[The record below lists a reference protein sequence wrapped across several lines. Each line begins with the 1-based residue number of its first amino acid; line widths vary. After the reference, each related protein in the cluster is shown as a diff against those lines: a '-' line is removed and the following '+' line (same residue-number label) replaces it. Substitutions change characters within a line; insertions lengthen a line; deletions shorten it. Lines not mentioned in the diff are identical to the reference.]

1 MSSVCPARQ
10 RKTRYVER
18 GRMPAI
24 TDKIGA
30 VLVVGGGIGG
40 MQAALDLADSGFK
53 VYLVEKSPAI
63 GGVMAQLDKTFP
75 TNDCAMCTMAPRL
88 VTVARHPNVSLITYS
103 TVDEIDGKAGNFRV
117 RVRQHKRFVDLE
129 KCTGCGECESACPVE
144 LADEFNLGLSQR
156 KAIYRPYPQ
165 AIPNAFTIDKLNGK
179 SPCKV
184 ACPAKVNAQGYV
196 QLISQGKFSEALA
209 VIRERNPFAAI
220 CGRVC
225 HHPCEQECLRRKV
238 EEPIAIRSLKRFVVD
253 YAVENGEERPDPV
266 EPTKNEKVAVVGAG
280 PSGLTCALRLQ
291 EMGYPTTIID
301 ASDTPGGMM
310 ISCLPEYRIPM
321 ESAMYDIDRILARGM
336 ALRASTRVGS
346 DMTFDE
352 LRQDFD
358 AIYIA
363 IGAQDPAKLP
373 LEGMDS
379 TGVLYGLPFLR
390 DAKIGAK
397 PDSFG
402 KKVVII
408 GGGNVGIDCAKSS
421 FRLGA
426 EEVHLVCLETRD
438 LESRDRMPAH
448 DWEIEEAEEEGVVV
462 HPCLGP
468 DKIVTENGRVAG
480 LQTSVC
486 ISVYDEGGRF
496 SPKFDKDRSSPL
508 IQGDTL
514 IIAVGQRSDLTGFEQ
529 LEQDRGVIKADP
541 MTLETSIPG
550 VFAGGDIVTGP
561 ASVVEAVQHGNEAA
575 VSIDRYLRG
584 EDLKIG
590 REIEEVKI
598 TELREKVEKQPRQVM
613 LKEPPEERRTSFCEI
628 DRGFTEEMAIAEAKR
643 CLSCSICSECLQCV
657 EVCEANAIDHDM
669 QEETLDLNVGAVVLA
684 PGCTVFDADQKPE
697 LGSAQLENVVSS
709 LQFERILSATG
720 PYSGDVLRPSD
731 RAHASRIAFIQC
743 VGSRD
748 FEHDYC
754 SSVCCMY
761 ATKEAIIAKE
771 HAPELEC
778 TIFYMDLRAYG
789 KGFDAYYERAK
800 ELGVQYIRCRPSH
813 VEEVPGT
820 RNLKIHYEAEDG
832 THQTEEFDMVVL
844 SVGLQPPKDAQE
856 LADRFGIAL
865 DKNGFARTDLVSPV
879 TTSRDGIYVCG
890 PFAEPKD
897 IPETVM
903 EAGAAA
909 ANAMALLSESRG
921 TEIIEREYP
930 PEKDVSGQ
938 PPRIG
943 VFVCHCGKNIGGFLD
958 VPSVVQYAKTLP
970 DVAYAEDNL
979 YTCSTDTQA
988 KMGEL
993 MKEHNLNRMIVASC
1007 TPRTHEPLFRDTL
1020 RESGL
1025 NPYLF
1030 EMANIRDQC
1039 SWVHMHEPEAAT
1051 VKAKDLVRMAVAKAR
1066 LLEPLQKR
1074 KISINNDALVIGGGM
1089 SSMTAALNL
1098 ADQGFQVH
1106 LVEKEEVLGGVMRNI
1121 RFLQNGC
1128 SPAQWLKEMV
1138 NCTVDHPRI
1147 NVHLGSELKS
1157 VEGSVGNF
1165 SSVIAKN
1172 GTEETVEHGAVIV
1185 GIGAVP
1191 GTPTEYLYRKDPRV
1205 MTQLE
1210 FEQSLAAGEEIGERI
1225 IMIQCV
1231 GSRDEQHPYCSRVCC
1246 TQAIKNVLQFKE
1258 THPRGEATIIYRDI
1272 RTYGHREAIYTE
1284 AREKGVRFIRYEPE
1298 AKPNVEV
1305 ENGTLYV
1312 TVNDPVLGQP
1322 LRIEA
1327 DALVLAPPLLP
1338 AEDAKELAKMLKV
1351 PLNSDGFFLEAHMK
1365 LRPIDFATDGIY
1377 LCGMAHSP
1385 KGVDESIAQAMG
1397 AAARAATLLSKDE
1410 LELEATISEVVDAN
1424 CDGCAYCIDPCPY
1437 NALTL
1442 IEYVRGDQIKKTV
1455 QNNAALC
1462 KGCGV
1467 CMATCPKQG
1476 IFVWHFKPEQI
1487 NAMVDAALEVG

>member
-1 MSSVCPARQ
+1 
-10 RKTRYVER
+10 
-18 GRMPAI
+18 
-24 TDKIGA
+24 
-30 VLVVGGGIGG
+30 
-40 MQAALDLADSGFK
+40 
-53 VYLVEKSPAI
+53 
-63 GGVMAQLDKTFP
+63 
-75 TNDCAMCTMAPRL
+75 
-88 VTVARHPNVSLITYS
+88 
-103 TVDEIDGKAGNFRV
+103 
-117 RVRQHKRFVDLE
+117 
-129 KCTGCGECESACPVE
+129 
-144 LADEFNLGLSQR
+144 
-156 KAIYRPYPQ
+156 
-165 AIPNAFTIDKLNGK
+165 
-179 SPCKV
+179 
-184 ACPAKVNAQGYV
+184 
-196 QLISQGKFSEALA
+196 
-209 VIRERNPFAAI
+209 
-220 CGRVC
+220 
-225 HHPCEQECLRRKV
+225 
-238 EEPIAIRSLKRFVVD
+238 
-253 YAVENGEERPDPV
+253 
-266 EPTKNEKVAVVGAG
+266 
-280 PSGLTCALRLQ
+280 
-291 EMGYPTTIID
+291 
-301 ASDTPGGMM
+301 
-310 ISCLPEYRIPM
+310 
-321 ESAMYDIDRILARGM
+321 
-336 ALRASTRVGS
+336 
-346 DMTFDE
+346 
-352 LRQDFD
+352 
-358 AIYIA
+358 
-363 IGAQDPAKLP
+363 
-373 LEGMDS
+373 
-379 TGVLYGLPFLR
+379 
-390 DAKIGAK
+390 
-397 PDSFG
+397 
-402 KKVVII
+402 
-408 GGGNVGIDCAKSS
+408 
-421 FRLGA
+421 
-426 EEVHLVCLETRD
+426 
-438 LESRDRMPAH
+438 
-448 DWEIEEAEEEGVVV
+448 
-462 HPCLGP
+462 
-468 DKIVTENGRVAG
+468 
-480 LQTSVC
+480 
-486 ISVYDEGGRF
+486 
-496 SPKFDKDRSSPL
+496 
-508 IQGDTL
+508 
-514 IIAVGQRSDLTGFEQ
+514 
-529 LEQDRGVIKADP
+529 
-541 MTLETSIPG
+541 
-550 VFAGGDIVTGP
+550 VTGP

-1138 NCTVDHPRI
+1138 NCTVDHPKI

-1272 RTYGHREAIYTE
+1272 RTYGHREAMYTE